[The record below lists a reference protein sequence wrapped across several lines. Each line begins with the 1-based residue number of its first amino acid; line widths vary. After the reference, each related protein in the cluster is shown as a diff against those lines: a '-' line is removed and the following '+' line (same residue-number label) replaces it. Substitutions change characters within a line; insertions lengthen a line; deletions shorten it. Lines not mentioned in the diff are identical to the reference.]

1 MPDATAVTPTEWAA
15 WRAFLDMRARLDLTI
30 ERQLQHDAEIS
41 ASDFGVLVT
50 LFEAPK
56 KQLRAG
62 ELGETLGWEK
72 SRVSHQVSRMEK
84 RGLVERRLCNED
96 ARGTWVGMTPD
107 GSRAVLGAMRDHAAT
122 LRRHFFDV
130 LTPEE
135 LEVFRVGSA
144 RVLEKLKPVPC
155 DD

>member
-1 MPDATAVTPTEWAA
+1 MPDATAVTPTEWEA
-15 WRAFLDMRARLDLTI
+15 WRAFLDMRRRLDLTL

-41 ASDFGVLVT
+41 GSDFGVLVT

-62 ELGETLGWEK
+62 ELGEILGWEK

-135 LEVFRVGSA
+135 LEVFRAASA
-144 RVLEKLKPVPC
+144 RVLEKLEPVPC